1 MKRLLYFG
9 LIAFVA
15 TACIK
20 NDIPYPMIQANIT
33 SIVAESQSASA
44 AIDSSNRVVTLFFPE
59 DANIYAV
66 KISSYS
72 LTPDAFISSGS
83 LDEPLDLSSDYELTV
98 SLYQDYQ
105 WTISASQSIPRS
117 FAVEGQIGTAVIDPV
132 AHTVTASVNKHVDIS
147 KVSVTECKIAP
158 SSASVS
164 PDLSGKVVDFS
175 SPVSVLVDNF
185 GHKEEW
191 TVTVSVSETV
201 VETVSA
207 DGWTCV
213 GWVYGEAQA
222 GKSNGVQY
230 RIKGD
235 TEWINVPQSWISHD
249 GGNFTARITGLS
261 PSTRYET
268 RAFSD
273 SNFGEVL
280 EFTTGEIVQMPNS
293 DFENWWLDGK
303 VWCPWEEGGTPY
315 WGTGNKG
322 AATLGQSN
330 SVPTDDTVDGK
341 GQAAKLE
348 TRFVGIG
355 MLGKLAAGNIF
366 AGSYVRTDGTN
377 GVLSFGREFSQRPT
391 RLTGYLKYQTAP
403 ISSTTAGYED
413 LKGRPDT
420 CTVWIALIDLPEPLE
435 IRTNPKDQQLFD
447 PDASYVIAYGR
458 LQSGSDISEYA
469 PFDIELEYRSTSR
482 IPTYILCAGSAS
494 KYGDFFTGGNGAVL
508 YLDDLKLEYDY

>member
-1 MKRLLYFG
+1 MKRLLYYG
-9 LIAFVA
+9 LLAFVA

-20 NDIPYPMIQANIT
+20 NDIPYPVIQANIT
-33 SIVAESQSASA
+33 SIAAEGQSATA
-44 AIDSSNRVVTLFFPE
+44 EIDSTDRVVTLFFPE
-59 DANIYAV
+59 DANIYGV

-72 LTPDAFISSGS
+72 LTPKASVSVGS
-83 LDEPLDLSSDYELTV
+83 LDDPLDLSSDYKLTI
-98 SLYQDYQ
+98 SLYQDYE
-105 WTISASQSIPRS
+105 WTITASQNIERS
-117 FAVEGQIGTAVIDPV
+117 FAVEGQIGAAVIDAD
-132 AHTVTASVNKHVDIS
+132 AHTVSATVNKHVDIS

-164 PDLSGKVVDFS
+164 PDLSGKLVDFS
-175 SPVSVLVDNF
+175 KPVTVSVDNY

-191 TVTVSVSETV
+191 IITVSVSETV
-201 VETVSA
+201 VATVSA

-222 GKSNGVQY
+222 GKDNGVQY

-235 TEWINVPQSWISHD
+235 TEWIDVPKSWITHT
-249 GGNFTARITGLS
+249 GGDFCARITGLM
-261 PSTRYET
+261 PSTSYET
-268 RAFSD
+268 RAVSEG
-273 SNFGEVL
+273 NFGEVL

-293 DFENWWLDGK
+293 SFEDWWLDGK
-303 VWCPWEEGGTPY
+303 VWCPWEEGGMPF

-330 SVPTDDTVDGK
+330 SVPTDDTVDGE
-341 GQAAKLE
+341 GRAAKLE

-355 MLGKLAAGNIF
+355 MFGKLAAGNIF

-377 GVLSFGREFSQRPT
+377 GVLSFGREFTQRPT
-391 RLTGYLKYQTAP
+391 RLTGYMKYQTAP
-403 ISSTTAGYED
+403 ISSTTTGYED

-420 CTVWIALIDLPEPLE
+420 CTVWIALVDLPEPLE

-447 PDASYVIAYGR
+447 ENAPYVIAYGR
-458 LQSGSDISEYA
+458 VQSGSDIPEYS
-469 PFDIELEYRSTSR
+469 PFDIELVYRSTSR
-482 IPTYILCAGSAS
+482 VPTYIMCAGSAS

>member
-1 MKRLLYFG
+1 M
-9 LIAFVA
+9 AVA
-15 TACIK
+15 VTACIK
-20 NDIPYPMIQANIT
+20 NDIPYPVIQANIT
-33 SIVAESQSASA
+33 SISAEGQSDA
-44 AIDSSNRVVTLFFPE
+44 ADIDSVSRVVTLFFPE

-66 KISSYS
+66 KISSYT
-72 LTPDAFISSGS
+72 LTPKASIVEGS
-83 LDEPLDLSSDYELTV
+83 LEGTLDLSSDYHLTV
-98 SLYQDYQ
+98 ALYQNYE
-105 WTISASQSIPRS
+105 WMIKASQNISRS
-117 FAVEGQIGTAVIDPV
+117 FAVEGQIGASVIDV
-132 AHTVTASVNKHVDIS
+132 ASHTVTASVNKHVDIS
-147 KVSVTECKIAP
+147 HVMVTECKIAP

-164 PDLSGKVVDFS
+164 PDLSGQIVDFTD
-175 SPVSVLVDNF
+175 PVTVIVDNY

-191 TVTVSVSETV
+191 TIKVTSTETV
-201 VETVSA
+201 VETISA

-222 GKSNGVQY
+222 GKNNGVQY

-235 TEWINVPQSWISHD
+235 TEWLDVPAGWITHT
-249 GGNFTARITGLS
+249 GGDFCARISGLT
-261 PSTRYET
+261 PSTTYEA

-273 SNFGEVL
+273 INYGEVL

-303 VWCPWEEGGTPY
+303 IWCPWEEGGTPF

-341 GQAAKLE
+341 GRAAKLE

-355 MLGKLAAGNIF
+355 MFGKLAAGNIF
-366 AGSYVRTDGTN
+366 AGDYVRTDGTN
-377 GVLSFGREFSQRPT
+377 GVLSFGRQFSQRPT
-391 RLTGYLKYQTAP
+391 RLTGYMKYKTAP

-420 CTVWIALIDLPEPLE
+420 CTIWIALVDLSEPLE
-435 IRTNPKDQQLFD
+435 IRTDPKNRQLFD
-447 PDASYVIAYGR
+447 ENAPYVVAFGR
-458 LQSGSDISEYA
+458 LQSGSDVPEYV
-469 PFDIELEYRSTSR
+469 PFDVELEYRSTSR
-482 IPTYILCAGSAS
+482 KPTYILCAGSAS